1 MPLALAV
8 SNKVDATMDV
18 HPTILP
24 KVGPAWGPSGAY
36 RAVRCR
42 LTASGTYAA
51 GGSDMPDVGIKDVQG
66 MLLVPDAAPAG
77 TWTGVP
83 RWNTGTRKVQLF
95 AFAGTEH
102 AAAAATGQ
110 FEVIV
115 YGFSG

>member
-1 MPLALAV
+1 MPLALAA
-8 SNKVDATMDV
+8 SNRVDATMDV
-18 HPTILP
+18 HPSILP
-24 KVGPAWGPSGAY
+24 KVGPAHGPTGAY

-66 MLLVPDAAPAG
+66 MLLVPDAVPAG

-83 RWNTGTRKVQLF
+83 RWNATTRKVQLYS
-95 AFAGTEH
+95 FAGAEH

-110 FEVIV
+110 FEAIV

>member
-1 MPLALAV
+1 MPLALAA
-8 SNKVDATMDV
+8 SNRKDAVLDV
-18 HPTILP
+18 HPEILP
-24 KVGPAWGPSGAY
+24 KVGSAWGPTGAY

-66 MLLVPDAAPAG
+66 MLVVPDAVPAG

-83 RWNTGTRKVQLF
+83 RWNATTRKVQLYS
-95 AFAGTEH
+95 FAGVEH

-115 YGFSG
+115 YGSSG